1 MSTNVVGDDDRTT
14 ATLTTVDN
22 HYLVAGDAIV
32 VSIGDN
38 SFEREIKVKESIR
51 AQDWLQA
58 VYNKYPQMQKEFDE
72 MTDEQIKE
80 WVDFRET
87 RKRP

>member
-1 MSTNVVGDDDRTT
+1 MKKHGKESITSEKIQELADILGF
-14 ATLTTVDN
+14 
-22 HYLVAGDAIV
+22 DAI
-32 VSIGDN
+32 S
-38 SFEREIKVKESIR
+38 EIKVKESIR